1 MASNSCTA
9 KSCAHCTRSA
19 RLRARP
25 VAPTRDTPSEGW
37 RSPSPRAPQDRE
49 KIRTREA
56 IENLVSDSDT
66 PLEGWRRP
74 SPSAP
79 PQARA
84 VFVLLERALAPRT
97 KDFILL
103 KFGFLTLG
111 SAAGAG
117 GLHLP
122 GAGAGAPAAAVG
134 GARAGG
140 SRPPP
145 PPRSFRS
152 AWRSPLLSS
161 LSSAPGLPRS
171 PPLSPLFSVCWGG
184 QLPPGQPFPGDGS
197 LARTHT
203 HARARARTH
212 ARTHA
217 RKRFSILGPREWIDW
232 AGPGRL
238 QVGRAGLGIL

>member
-145 PPRSFRS
+145 RPAPFAPPGAPPSSPPCPPPRVFLAR
-152 AWRSPLLSS
+152 RPCLLSS
-161 LSSAPGLPRS
+161 LCAGEGSSPQGS
-171 PPLSPLFSVCWGG
+171 PSPETVASH
-184 QLPPGQPFPGDGS
+184 
-197 LARTHT
+197 ARTRT
-203 HARARARTH
+203 RARAHARTH

-217 RKRFSILGPREWIDW
+217 NGFRSW
-232 AGPGRL
+232 ARGNGSTGPGR
-238 QVGRAGLGIL
+238 AGCRWDGPA